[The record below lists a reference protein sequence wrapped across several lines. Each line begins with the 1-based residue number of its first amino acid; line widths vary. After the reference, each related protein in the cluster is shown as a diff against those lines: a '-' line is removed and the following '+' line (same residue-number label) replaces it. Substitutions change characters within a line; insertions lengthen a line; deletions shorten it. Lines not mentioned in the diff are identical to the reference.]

1 MKRLLIVLPMI
12 VPVNVLADAS
22 IDLGVE
28 QFRWR
33 EKGFGVTEDG
43 QRLSLGAGWQQE
55 GHRGLGYAGRVYSG
69 AVDYSGQTWDR
80 QPLQTHSDYL
90 GWRHEIRWFYR
101 PEAAPGG
108 FALEPILAVGYEGW
122 MRKIRAAGAAV
133 GVREDYEVAFVRAGV
148 TATRSGWSLAGGIKQ
163 PWWARESSHLKN
175 AGFSNDVTFSLRGRT
190 TLYAEIACRLTP
202 HWRLAAG
209 YDGYRFKQ
217 SDSKTTIAGNTV
229 FTLIQPATVADTV
242 TVRAEYRF

>member
-1 MKRLLIVLPMI
+1 MKRLVIVLAMI
-12 VPVNVLADAS
+12 APGSVLAGAS
-22 IDLGVE
+22 IDLGIE

-55 GHRGLGYAGRVYSG
+55 GNRGFGYVGKAYTG

-80 QPLQTHSDYL
+80 QPLRTHSDYL

-108 FALEPILAVGYEGW
+108 FALEPEVAVGYEGW
-122 MRKIRAAGAAV
+122 IRKIRGTGTAV
-133 GVREDYEVAFVRAGV
+133 GVREDYEVAFVKAGLS
-148 TATRSGWSLAGGIKQ
+148 ATRSGWRLTGGIKQ
-163 PWWARESSHLKN
+163 PWWARASSYLRTL
-175 AGFSNDVTFSLRGRT
+175 GFSNDVMYSLSGRT
-190 TLYAEIACRLTP
+190 TLYAEIAFQLTP

-217 SDSKTTIAGNTV
+217 SGSKTAIAGNTV
-229 FTLIQPATVADTV
+229 FTLIQPASVAETV